1 MATLNTTEKG
11 ILEKLFQMGGGYVL
25 NFSDRSMGEFFRDD
39 LHIDIYDSRFNYASG
54 SKANRMR
61 GFWQAASDQLVGKSI
76 ISLIGYIEGQLLVGN
91 LRSEDFPKALILKG
105 REIGNKLLG
114 VVGQTQTSES
124 DFVGKDYGEISIVSL
139 GLDAAVTKV
148 LTQRIDEIWKC
159 SKAGANLS
167 VVFMCGSVLE
177 GVLLGVASKNPRIFN
192 QAQQS
197 PKDRD
202 GKVLPLHHWKLVAFI
217 NVAHELG
224 LLDEDVKKFSHALR
238 DFRNYIHPY
247 EQMASRF
254 SPDANTAAICIQ
266 VLKAAISQLTRRLAA

>member
-114 VVGQTQTSES
+114 VVGQAQTSES

-148 LTQRIDEIWKC
+148 LTQRIEEIGKC

-177 GVLLGVASKNPRIFN
+177 GVLLGVASKDPRIFN

-197 PKDRD
+197 PKDRE
-202 GKVLPLHHWKLVAFI
+202 GKVLQLHNWRLEAYI

-247 EQMASRF
+247 QQMASKF
-254 SPDANTAAICIQ
+254 NPDSNTAAICVQ
-266 VLKAAISQLTRRLAA
+266 VLKAAISQLSRKLGT